1 MTMSETGA
9 SDKQQH
15 YINAAMQPIELMQ
28 RLFSKEQFEGFLLGN
43 ILKYSL
49 RCGLKAGQEQSDI
62 VKRNQYAYWLGL
74 AKMGKMIE
82 PTKDVVPINFVYK
95 GL

>member
-1 MTMSETGA
+1 MSETGA

-49 RCGLKAGQEQSDI
+49 RSQYKGQEQSDI
-62 VKRNQYAYWLGL
+62 TKRNTYAYWLQL
-74 AKMGKMIE
+74 ARKGKLIE
-82 PTKDVVPINFVYK
+82 PTKDVVPMNFVYR

>member
-1 MTMSETGA
+1 MSETGA

-15 YINAAMQPIELMQ
+15 YINAAMQPIEVMQ
-28 RLFSKEQFEGFLLGN
+28 KLLSKEQFEGFLLGN
-43 ILKYSL
+43 QIKYSM
-49 RCGLKAGQEQSDI
+49 RAGLKQGGEHSDI
-62 VKRNQYAYWLGL
+62 TKRNQYAYWLDLVRKG
-74 AKMGKMIE
+74 ATIS

>member
-49 RCGLKAGQEQSDI
+49 R
-62 VKRNQYAYWLGL
+62 AYWLGL